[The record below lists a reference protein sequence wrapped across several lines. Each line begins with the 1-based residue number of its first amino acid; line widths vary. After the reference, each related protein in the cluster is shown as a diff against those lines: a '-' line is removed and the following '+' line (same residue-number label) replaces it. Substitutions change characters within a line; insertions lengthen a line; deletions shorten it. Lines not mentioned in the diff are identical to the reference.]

1 MHVYQTSD
9 REQFMANRPPGAT
22 IRVVRTPTVEIVRR
36 NGQIAK
42 AIAVELTYSFRRDDQ
57 DWVFQE
63 LRIANENETRID
75 LGDTLWAELERT
87 GDYQLIRR
95 SGSF

>member
-1 MHVYQTSD
+1 MRVYD
-9 REQFMANRPPGAT
+9 ARNREQFMANRPPGAP
-22 IRVVRTPTVEIVRR
+22 IRVVRMPTVEIVRR

-42 AIAVELTYSFRRDDQ
+42 APAVELTYSFRRDDQ

-63 LRIANENETRID
+63 LRIANENEIRID
-75 LGDTLWAELERT
+75 LSDTLWAELERT